1 MLGLDD
7 RIADLSDGSS
17 IWIVVVVAV
26 LLGLRHASDPDHL
39 AAVTTLLASGKERA
53 VRGAGELGLAWGLGH
68 ALTLIAFGLPVVL
81 LNRYLP
87 ERIQQAAETAV
98 AVVIVYLGVRLLVR
112 WRQGMFHVHP
122 HEHRGRRHSHLHG
135 HAEERGHA
143 HRHRTRTPFGAFAI
157 GLVHGMG
164 GSAGVSV
171 LLLAGVES
179 TALAVTSLVLLAVFT
194 AVSMWLLST
203 VFGLTL
209 VSRPL
214 RSSFNGVAP
223 VLGVS
228 SLAFGIWYATA
239 AWTLAPYPF

>member
-7 RIADLSDGSS
+7 RIAALSDGSS
-17 IWIVVVVAV
+17 LWIVVVVAV

>member
-7 RIADLSDGSS
+7 RIAALSDGSS

-68 ALTLIAFGLPVVL
+68 ALTLISFGLPVVL

-87 ERIQQAAETAV
+87 ERLQQAAETAV

-209 VSRPL
+209 MSRPL
-214 RSSFNGVAP
+214 RLSFNGVAP
-223 VLGVS
+223 VLGVF

-239 AWTLAPYPF
+239 AWALAPYPF

>member
-239 AWTLAPYPF
+239 AWALAPYPF

>member
-7 RIADLSDGSS
+7 RIAALSDGSS

-135 HAEERGHA
+135 HAEEGGHA

>member
-7 RIADLSDGSS
+7 RIAALSDGSS
-17 IWIVVVVAV
+17 LWIVVVVAV

-53 VRGAGELGLAWGLGH
+53 VRGAGELGLAWGVGH
-68 ALTLIAFGLPVVL
+68 ALTLISFGLPVVL

>member
-7 RIADLSDGSS
+7 RIAALSDGSS
-17 IWIVVVVAV
+17 LWIVVVVAV

-81 LNRYLP
+81 LNQYLP

-135 HAEERGHA
+135 HAEERGHT

>member
-17 IWIVVVVAV
+17 IWIVVVVAI

-98 AVVIVYLGVRLLVR
+98 AVVIVYLGIRLLVR

>member
-7 RIADLSDGSS
+7 RIAALSDGSS
-17 IWIVVVVAV
+17 LWIVVVVAV

-81 LNRYLP
+81 LSQYLP

-135 HAEERGHA
+135 HAEERGHT

>member
-17 IWIVVVVAV
+17 IWIVVVVAI

>member
-7 RIADLSDGSS
+7 RIIALSDGSS
-17 IWIVVVVAV
+17 LWIVVVAV

-39 AAVTTLLASGKERA
+39 AAVTSLLASGKERA
-53 VRGAGELGLAWGLGH
+53 ARGAGELGLAWGLGH

-87 ERIQQAAETAV
+87 ERVQQAAETAV
-98 AVVIVYLGVRLLVR
+98 AFVIVYLGVRLLVR

-122 HEHRGRRHSHLHG
+122 HEHCGGQHSHVHA

-143 HRHRTRTPFGAFAI
+143 HRHRTRTPLAAFAI

-179 TALAVTSLVLLAVFT
+179 TPLAVTSLVLLAVFT
-194 AVSMWLLST
+194 AVSMCVLST

-209 VSRPL
+209 VKRPH
-214 RSSFNGVAP
+214 RSSFNRVAP

-228 SLAFGIWYATA
+228 SLAFGVWYATA
-239 AWTLAPYPF
+239 AWALAPYPF

>member
-7 RIADLSDGSS
+7 RIAALSDGSS
-17 IWIVVVVAV
+17 LWIVVVVAV

-53 VRGAGELGLAWGLGH
+53 VRGAGELGLAWGVGH
-68 ALTLIAFGLPVVL
+68 ALTLISFGLPVVL

-214 RSSFNGVAP
+214 RSSFNRVAP

>member
-7 RIADLSDGSS
+7 RIAALSDGSS

-203 VFGLTL
+203 VFGLTI

>member
-122 HEHRGRRHSHLHG
+122 HEHRGRRHSHLHE